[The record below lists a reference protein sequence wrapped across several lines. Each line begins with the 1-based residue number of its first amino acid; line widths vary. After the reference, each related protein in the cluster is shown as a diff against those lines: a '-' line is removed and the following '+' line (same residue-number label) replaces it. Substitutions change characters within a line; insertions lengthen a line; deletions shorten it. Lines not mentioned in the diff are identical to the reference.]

1 MMAQYKEIKAKYPD
15 AILFFRLGDFYE
27 MFFEDAVEVSKILQL
42 TLTSRNKG
50 DHKAPMCG
58 IPYHAASNYIS
69 KLTRIGKKV
78 AICEQLSDPNLP
90 GIVKRDVIRVITPG
104 TTLDDNILEQKS
116 NNYLVA
122 ISIGQGN
129 FGLASADISTGEF
142 RVTELADK
150 KALQTELE
158 RVRPTEC
165 IVEAGS
171 CDSGHI
177 PIFRESDFQCFF
189 FEHPFSHDP
198 TSYLLQHFGIQSL
211 DGFGMA
217 KMTAGINAAALLLDY
232 LKHTQKTELSHIGN
246 IKPYE
251 VSEFMPLDDA
261 TLKNLELL
269 STLRENKREGSLL
282 WVLDETLTSMGGR
295 LLRFILT
302 HPLTD
307 ANEIR
312 QRLDA
317 VEEFAEHTAALYD
330 IRESLQHI
338 PDLERLLA
346 RLSLGYGNARDLIGL
361 KNALQAVPVIRN
373 FLEPFSSV
381 LLINIRK
388 KLDDLPHLV
397 DLIGKAIADEPPL
410 AVKEG
415 GMIRDGYNGQ
425 LDEIKT
431 VSREGKGF
439 IQSMQQKEKD
449 RTGIQSLKIRYN
461 QVFGYYIEVS
471 KANLHA
477 VPDDYI
483 RKQTLVNAE
492 RYITPELKEYEEKV
506 LGAEEKIIALEY
518 KIFNEV
524 RQKVVE
530 EIGRIQS
537 LAHAIAELDVE
548 GSLAIV
554 AKKNNY
560 CKPIIHDGFGM
571 NIRGGRHPVVE
582 KMTFSSSFIP
592 NDIGFDDK
600 TQMVL
605 ITGPNMGGKSTYL
618 RQSALIVLMAHI
630 GSFVPADTAEI
641 GLVDRIFTRVGAS
654 DNLVRGQS
662 TFMVEMQETAFILN
676 NATSKSFIILDEIGR
691 GTSTYDGMSIAW
703 AIMEFIHDN
712 IRAKTLFATH
722 YHELISL
729 ASKLPYARNAS
740 FAIRENEK
748 EGVVF
753 LYKIVDGGVDRSYG
767 IEVAKLAGL
776 PAEVTNKAKQILVD
790 LEEGVLEAGIEKEL
804 SDARKRTSDDQLAL
818 FERMQRKINEH
829 PAVDEIK
836 QLDMDQ
842 MTPLEALNKLA
853 SIKKKLS

>member
-1 MMAQYKEIKAKYPD
+1 
-15 AILFFRLGDFYE
+15 
-27 MFFEDAVEVSKILQL
+27 
-42 TLTSRNKG
+42 
-50 DHKAPMCG
+50 
-58 IPYHAASNYIS
+58 
-69 KLTRIGKKV
+69 
-78 AICEQLSDPNLP
+78 
-90 GIVKRDVIRVITPG
+90 
-104 TTLDDNILEQKS
+104 
-116 NNYLVA
+116 
-122 ISIGQGN
+122 
-129 FGLASADISTGEF
+129 
-142 RVTELADK
+142 
-150 KALQTELE
+150 
-158 RVRPTEC
+158 
-165 IVEAGS
+165 
-171 CDSGHI
+171 
-177 PIFRESDFQCFF
+177 
-189 FEHPFSHDP
+189 
-198 TSYLLQHFGIQSL
+198 
-211 DGFGMA
+211 
-217 KMTAGINAAALLLDY
+217 
-232 LKHTQKTELSHIGN
+232 
-246 IKPYE
+246 
-251 VSEFMPLDDA
+251 
-261 TLKNLELL
+261 
-269 STLRENKREGSLL
+269 
-282 WVLDETLTSMGGR
+282 
-295 LLRFILT
+295 
-302 HPLTD
+302 
-307 ANEIR
+307 
-312 QRLDA
+312 
-317 VEEFAEHTAALYD
+317 
-330 IRESLQHI
+330 
-338 PDLERLLA
+338 
-346 RLSLGYGNARDLIGL
+346 
-361 KNALQAVPVIRN
+361 
-373 FLEPFSSV
+373 
-381 LLINIRK
+381 
-388 KLDDLPHLV
+388 
-397 DLIGKAIADEPPL
+397 
-410 AVKEG
+410 
-415 GMIRDGYNGQ
+415 
-425 LDEIKT
+425 
-431 VSREGKGF
+431 
-439 IQSMQQKEKD
+439 
-449 RTGIQSLKIRYN
+449 
-461 QVFGYYIEVS
+461 
-471 KANLHA
+471 
-477 VPDDYI
+477 
-483 RKQTLVNAE
+483 
-492 RYITPELKEYEEKV
+492 
-506 LGAEEKIIALEY
+506 
-518 KIFNEV
+518 
-524 RQKVVE
+524 
-530 EIGRIQS
+530 
-537 LAHAIAELDVE
+537 
-548 GSLAIV
+548 
-554 AKKNNY
+554 
-560 CKPIIHDGFGM
+560 M

-592 NDIGFDDK
+592 NDIVFDDK